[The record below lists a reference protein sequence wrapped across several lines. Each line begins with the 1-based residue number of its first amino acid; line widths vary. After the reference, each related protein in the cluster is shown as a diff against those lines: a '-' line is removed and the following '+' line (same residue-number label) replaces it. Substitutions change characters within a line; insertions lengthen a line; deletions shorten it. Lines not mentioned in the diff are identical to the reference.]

1 LIVILLVMY
10 PDKRS
15 TREEIDRCCGVSS
28 TVSREPEVVF
38 MTGDTG
44 FVGQRV
50 LADLLE
56 HENIQRVFVLRRD
69 RKRRFL
75 VEYNDD
81 RVTVIKGDIEFPR
94 CGLSAEEDAA
104 LLAAG
109 ITRVLHC
116 AASVQFH
123 LSLENTA
130 RINIGGSLRV
140 QELAESWSATC
151 RRMVHL
157 STAFVWPPPKEP
169 KSHPPVYEE
178 RLVDLGVYD
187 PRMLYQSMVGEI
199 STRLAVDAMKWTGH
213 VNHYTF
219 TKCVAEHLLLRHRK
233 KVPVVVIRPD
243 IVGPSWM
250 HPFPGWYGGAA
261 GSPISSAIQLRYHN
275 IIRVMPVSR
284 HPTPFIPV
292 DVLSCLVVRSCLE
305 SSVETI
311 VHAAWDLATTPPR
324 CLFTTYRMYQLYY
337 DYAVAHGILSWW
349 TTGCFRCVLYVTE
362 RLPSIFPVL
371 HFLFNEVPSWPL
383 VLVARH
389 KIRKLLRIPM
399 DYRPFVVHPYHFRS
413 SLTCPESLD
422 GDDYITRAIDA
433 VVSSQLASARGGK

>member
-1 LIVILLVMY
+1 
-10 PDKRS
+10 
-15 TREEIDRCCGVSS
+15 
-28 TVSREPEVVF
+28 

-56 HENIQRVFVLRRD
+56 RENILRVFVLRRD

-75 VEYNDD
+75 VERTDD
-81 RVTVIKGDIEFPR
+81 RVTVIKGDIELPR
-94 CGLSAEEDAA
+94 CGLSVGDDAM

-123 LSLENTA
+123 LSLENIA
-130 RINIGGSLRV
+130 RINIHGSLRV

-157 STAFVWPPPKEP
+157 STAFVWPPPKEL
-169 KSHPPVYEE
+169 HPPVYEE

-199 STRLAVDAMKWTGH
+199 SPRLAVDAMKWTGH

-219 TKCVAEHLLLRHRK
+219 TKCVAEHLLLRRRK
-233 KVPVVVIRPD
+233 KVPVVIIRPD

-250 HPFPGWYGGAA
+250 HPFPGWYGGGV

-311 VHAAWDLATTPPR
+311 VHAAWDVNVSPRSVFTP
-324 CLFTTYRMYQLYY
+324 YRMYQLYY
-337 DYAVAHGILSWW
+337 DYAVAHGILSSW
-349 TTGCFRCVLYVTE
+349 TAGFFRCILYVTE
-362 RLPSIFPVL
+362 QVPSIFPVL

-399 DYRPFVVHPYHFRS
+399 DYRPFVFQPYRFRS

-422 GDDYITRAIDA
+422 GDEYITRAIDA
-433 VVSSQLASARGGK
+433 VVSHQTSARGGR